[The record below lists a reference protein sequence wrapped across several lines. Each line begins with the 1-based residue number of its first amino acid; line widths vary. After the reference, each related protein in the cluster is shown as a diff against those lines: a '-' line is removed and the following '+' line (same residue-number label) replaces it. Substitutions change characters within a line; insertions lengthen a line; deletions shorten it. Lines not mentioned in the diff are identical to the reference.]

1 MTHES
6 MLVGSSPSGFQPY
19 LSALFAPALLIGQ
32 YEVNRNTDLMHV
44 VSCYYPLIFSRP

>member
-1 MTHES
+1 MAHES
-6 MLVGSSPSGFQPY
+6 LPVASSPSGFQPY

-32 YEVNRNTDLMHV
+32 YEVKRNIDLMHV